1 MESGRPGG
9 YTEGIFHPRDSA
21 ISLHVGHSG
30 YRLGLRPGTQ
40 IFPHSAFTAVP
51 LTIPSTTDAPADM
64 KSPSSGLNP
73 SSTMWDI
80 RSWSPSSSGSTWV
93 GATVIPVS
101 VMPPGSRIRRPA
113 TRPPPGTAGAAS
125 PRPLTPYALAMPA
138 RSLVLASGSPARLRL
153 LRDAGFDPKV
163 VVSGIDERSIED
175 EDTAVLVATLARRK
189 AEAVADRS
197 GDAVVVGC
205 DSMLEFDGRQFGKPS
220 SPAEAKGWLQQMR
233 GRTATLFTGH
243 CVIDESSGRQVTG
256 VAGTAVRFGVTTDAE
271 LDAYLASGEAMAV
284 AGAFTLDGR
293 SAPFIDGVDG
303 DPGNVIGL
311 SLPLLRSL
319 LAGLDIGIVD
329 LWTGNRP

>member
-1 MESGRPGG
+1 
-9 YTEGIFHPRDSA
+9 
-21 ISLHVGHSG
+21 
-30 YRLGLRPGTQ
+30 
-40 IFPHSAFTAVP
+40 
-51 LTIPSTTDAPADM
+51 
-64 KSPSSGLNP
+64 
-73 SSTMWDI
+73 
-80 RSWSPSSSGSTWV
+80 
-93 GATVIPVS
+93 
-101 VMPPGSRIRRPA
+101 
-113 TRPPPGTAGAAS
+113 
-125 PRPLTPYALAMPA
+125 MPA
-138 RSLVLASGSPARLRL
+138 RTLVLASGSPARLRL

-175 EDTAVLVATLARRK
+175 EDTAALVTTLATRK

-197 GDAVVVGC
+197 GEAVVVGC

-220 SPAEAKGWLQQMR
+220 SPAEAKEWLQEMR

-243 CVIDESSGRQVTG
+243 CVIDESTGHQVTG

-293 SAPFIDGVDG
+293 SAPFVDGVDG

-319 LAGLDIGIVD
+319 LARLDIAIVD
-329 LWTGNRP
+329 LWIGTRP